1 MINTKTP
8 ERTIEVQKGTPLESL
23 KGCEFVNRT
32 PIVIN
37 YDNGSRQVIPPSHI
51 YVENYNLVG
60 QVIISIQ
67 YESGSIRVLCPDSIN
82 VEIAEGTYEKLRLEP
97 QKANE
102 EP

>member
-37 YDNGSRQVIPPSHI
+37 YDNGSRQVIPPSRI

-60 QVIISIQ
+60 QVILSIA
-67 YESGSIRVLCPDSIN
+67 YESGSIRVLCPDSIS
-82 VEIAEGTYEKLRLEP
+82 VEIAEGTLYEIGKEI
-97 QKANE
+97 
-102 EP
+102 